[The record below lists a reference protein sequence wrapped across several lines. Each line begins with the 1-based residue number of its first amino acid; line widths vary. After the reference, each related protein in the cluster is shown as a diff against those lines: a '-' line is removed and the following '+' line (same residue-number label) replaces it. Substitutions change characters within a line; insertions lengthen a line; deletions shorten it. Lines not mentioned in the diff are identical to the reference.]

1 MTPHQHA
8 TGLVAYFS
16 RWANGN
22 PEMAE
27 GLRLASEW
35 LRLLNAENPAV
46 AEIEALAADVEKVEQ
61 GGSGILDLKLGVAH
75 WTERARRQAIMRRST
90 AG

>member
-27 GLRLASEW
+27 GLRLASDW
-35 LRLLNAENPAV
+35 LRLLNVENPLV
-46 AEIEALAADVEKVEQ
+46 TEIEALAANVEKAEQ

-75 WTERARRQAIMRRST
+75 WTERAGRRAIMRRS
-90 AG
+90 AVG